1 VEGPLFWILFNAFI
15 LALLALDLFVL
26 RRGPRP
32 IRFKEAAVQS
42 IAWIALAAG
51 FGVLVYFWRGPQKA
65 LEFTT
70 GYLIEESLS
79 VDNLFVFLVLF
90 NYFRV
95 EPQYQRKVLSWG
107 IIGAL
112 VMRGLFIVLGVGL
125 VSRFHWVIYL
135 FGVFLIYTGAKLLRS
150 EEKEVDP
157 ERGLV
162 LRLVRRWLP
171 ITEDFVDGHFFVQ
184 REGRRWATPL
194 FVVLLIVETTDV
206 LFAVDSIPAILA
218 ISKDPFIVYTSNV
231 FAILGLRAL
240 YFALAGM
247 LELFHYLHYGLAV
260 ILMFIGAKMLA
271 SHWYDLPT
279 YLALIVVASVLAL
292 SVAASL
298 VFKPKRK
305 QAET

>member
-1 VEGPLFWILFNAFI
+1 VEGPLFWIVFNACI
-15 LALLALDLFVL
+15 LALLALDLYVL

-32 IRFKEAAVQS
+32 IRFKEALAQS
-42 IAWIALAAG
+42 VAWIALAAG
-51 FGVLVYFWRGPQKA
+51 FGALVYFWRGPQKT
-65 LEFTT
+65 LEFAT

-79 VDNLFVFLVLF
+79 VDNLFVFLLLF

-107 IIGAL
+107 IVGAL
-112 VMRGLFIVLGVGL
+112 IMRGIFIVVGVGL
-125 VSRFHWVIYL
+125 VQRFHWIIYA
-135 FGVFLIYTGAKLLRS
+135 FGVFLLFTGAKLLRS
-150 EEKEVDP
+150 EEKDIDP
-157 ERGLV
+157 ERGVV

-171 ITEDFVDGHFFVQ
+171 ITPEFVGGRFFVE

-194 FVVLLIVETTDV
+194 LVVLLIVETTDV
-206 LFAVDSIPAILA
+206 LFAVDSIPAVLA

-271 SHWYDLPT
+271 SHWYELPT
-279 YLALIVVASVLAL
+279 SIALGVVAVVLAL

-298 VFKPKRK
+298 IWKPQTEEK
-305 QAET
+305 T